1 MSSNNPTIITHN
13 LWKAVIGIV
22 VLIFVTLLIT
32 FMLLYG
38 VYAIPAVVYI
48 SSFAIQE
55 PSIQLSI
62 LVFMLLSISLL
73 IKWHKK
79 ITKWIIFLC
88 LLIGAFVCY
97 TANVYLIEKRIFTIA
112 IKKYGVEP
120 SYLNIDFDINA
131 EYKTPHAVIHKDR
144 KSYYWSF
151 EKNDFVLNT
160 NPNLYL

>member
-1 MSSNNPTIITHN
+1 MHN
-13 LWKAVIGIV
+13 LLKVIISIA
-22 VLIFVTLLIT
+22 VLIFAIILIA

-38 VYAIPAVVYI
+38 VYTIPVIVYI

-62 LVFMLLSISLL
+62 PTFILLSISLL
-73 IKWHKK
+73 IKWYKK
-79 ITKWIIFLC
+79 ITKWIIFLY
-88 LLIGAFVCY
+88 LLIGTFVFY
-97 TANVYLIEKRIFTIA
+97 TANISLIEKRISTVA

-120 SYLNIDFDINA
+120 SYLNINFDINA
-131 EYKTPHAVIHKDR
+131 EYKTPHAVIHKDK

-160 NPNLYL
+160 NTNLYL